1 MMRSFFLDEADA
13 SAPTPIGAPLGIHT
27 ASSRAGSDRQKP
39 SLETCWSRARS
50 AVVSQPS
57 THPTPTPP
65 SRAAG
70 VGRCPREARCPCR
83 VPLGCSREDGWGCPW
98 SRGSARLLAAS
109 LHRRWRARVCVCVW
123 GGPTSGVPVSWS
135 PSGHVLATCLCR
147 LACPDRVD
155 PLRGPKGIPSW
166 GVGACESGVHP
177 AEWSVLRPCP
187 CPCPCPC
194 LWLCRGCGGCAACGA
209 VWCGVVRCGA
219 VEPAHHWM
227 QLRPQGGL
235 RCVVLRA
242 ARERSAGPQRGRW
255 GSAALSSVIEC
266 DAVPGDAHHGSS

>member
-1 MMRSFFLDEADA
+1 M
-13 SAPTPIGAPLGIHT
+13 
-27 ASSRAGSDRQKP
+27 
-39 SLETCWSRARS
+39 
-50 AVVSQPS
+50 V
-57 THPTPTPP
+57 
-65 SRAAG
+65 AG
-70 VGRCPREARCPCR
+70 VG
-83 VPLGCSREDGWGCPW
+83 PLAGCQ
-98 SRGSARLLAAS
+98 LAPT
-109 LHRRWRARVCVCVW
+109 LVCVCVCVG

-219 VEPAHHWM
+219 VWCGGACSPLDAATATGRPA
-227 QLRPQGGL
+227 LRRAPCCTGAVCWAAKRAMGKRGAVFGDRM
-235 RCVVLRA
+235 RCCAWGRTPRLFLTITYHPSVVA
-242 ARERSAGPQRGRW
+242 WPFS
-255 GSAALSSVIEC
+255 
-266 DAVPGDAHHGSS
+266 PGCTHTHTHTHTGE